1 MPTRI
6 AIQQALILECGLSY
20 RKAAAIM
27 KIHPRTL
34 WQHVAAKR
42 GSNVTPWAQRPAAQR
57 QQAIEIA
64 RLLIEAQS

>member
-6 AIQQALILECGLSY
+6 AIQQALVLELGFSY

-34 WQHVAAKR
+34 WQHVAAKPGAKVAR
-42 GSNVTPWAQRPAAQR
+42 WDCRSETQR
-57 QQAIEIA
+57 QQAIEAARKLIA
-64 RLLIEAQS
+64 